1 MKGGKEV
8 RDLLELRKKLKISQ
22 IEIGKIINVSD
33 SQISR
38 IEKGES
44 ELTLAQFGLL
54 CKALKLTNEDQQALI
69 ERAMNQAKPKRIRKT
84 KDQD

>member
-8 RDLLELRKKLKISQ
+8 RDLLELRKKLKINQKDLATLLNLSQ
-22 IEIGKIINVSD
+22 A
-33 SQISR
+33 QISM
-38 IEKGES
+38 IENGTR